1 MPPKSAEVLDAV
13 DDVVESLEEA
23 CTEGEL
29 AAEQARDIR
38 RRAEVG
44 LPMTSVLTGTDSA
57 PLVRQVAKVLHDLGQ
72 ASSRLRRA
80 EARALHGEGV
90 TTERIAELFG
100 VTRQRISALL
110 RPTGAKT
117 PETVVGLPPRG
128 APGK

>member
-1 MPPKSAEVLDAV
+1 MPPKSAEVLDAL

-23 CTEGEL
+23 CAEGEL

-44 LPMTSVLTGTDSA
+44 LPMTSVLTGRDSA

-80 EARALHGEGV
+80 EAQALHAEGV

-117 PETVVGLPPRG
+117 FDTTVGLPPGG